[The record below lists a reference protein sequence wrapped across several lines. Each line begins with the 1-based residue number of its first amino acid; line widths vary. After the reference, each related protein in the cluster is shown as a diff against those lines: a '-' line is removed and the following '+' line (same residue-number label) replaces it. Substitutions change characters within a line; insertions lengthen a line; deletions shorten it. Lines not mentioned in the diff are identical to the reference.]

1 MKAVKIIT
9 IVCWLVVAAVLLGLA
24 GWFLTGTVFGARS
37 ERWNN
42 VMPFSFRIGGFEALT
57 GPYQPVGVY
66 NIGANDLNS
75 IRIDWI
81 AGSIT
86 VKPYDGDQ
94 IKITEFAQR
103 ELRDEEKLSFDTSGD
118 TLTIRFR
125 ERDRVNVLN
134 MPQKRLE
141 VLVPQGLSE
150 SLEKLA
156 IDSTS
161 GGVDV
166 EGLSVVTLGAES
178 ISGSVNIKN
187 IVSSTVKLN
196 STSGSVTVADTR
208 ADDIEIDSISGSVRV
223 SGSIAPELDCETT
236 SGGINVSGEFGN
248 AKLTTISG
256 RISLDN
262 SAQLSALKADTTSGS
277 LELWGSFDSVRVE
290 SLSGSISVRS
300 TAVPSSLKAD
310 STSGSITVAIPN
322 EGSVSVYHS
331 TTSGR
336 FSSDIPVVVQGRG
349 AQFELSTLSGRISI
363 IELG

>member
-42 VMPFSFRIGGFEALT
+42 AMPFSFKLGGLEALT
-57 GPYQPVGVY
+57 GPYNPVGVY
-66 NIGANDLNS
+66 NVGATDLDS

-86 VKPYDGDQ
+86 VRPYDGDQ

-118 TLTIRFR
+118 TLTVRFR
-125 ERDRVNVLN
+125 ERNRGNILN
-134 MPQKRLE
+134 MPQKKLE
-141 VLVPQGLSE
+141 VLVPHRLSE
-150 SLEKLA
+150 SLKKLA

-166 EGLSVVTLGAES
+166 EGLSVVTLGVDS

-187 IVSSTVKLN
+187 IISSVVKAN
-196 STSGSVTVADTR
+196 STSGSVTIADTR

-223 SGSIAPELDCETT
+223 SGSIAQKLDCETT
-236 SGGINVSGEFGN
+236 SGRINVSGEFGN

-256 RISLDN
+256 GISLDN
-262 SAQLSALKADTTSGS
+262 SAQHSALRADSTSGS

-300 TAVPSSLKAD
+300 AAVPSSLKAE
-310 STSGSITVAIPN
+310 STSGRITVAIPN
-322 EGSVSVYHS
+322 EGAVSVYYS
-331 TTSGR
+331 TTSGH
-336 FSSDIPVVVQGRG
+336 FSSDIPVVVEGRG